1 MATQEL
7 ILEPDT
13 TEESAGRMGPRENVR
28 ALPRVLKKK
37 LTLPITGEVDLP
49 KAVREAM
56 EYRVEVIPL
65 VLDEGSVLARSELKP
80 GEKPIAYTVLRRGN
94 DLDDLNP
101 QFSTTI
107 DRERFDVRKDP
118 QVLEKAL
125 EKAQALASHKLDM
138 DDVIPGYRKATPE
151 NQEKLLRS
159 VFRNTLDK
167 WREPAQ
173 RSVARTPDPK
183 LEEGEKVLNRADRL
197 LLIEGSRV
205 VQYGY
210 EDYGMEPYYA
220 LAEVRTD
227 GKLQRLQ
234 DFASRE
240 AAEQEWQQRQKE
252 KSPLDLSEQ
261 SAPESA
267 KVGDSARNRPEL
279 ETATPEQSQ
288 KAIPTK
294 DTQEPA
300 VKAEPRVQPKVPEV
314 QAHEPGS
321 ADPVKDWPQT
331 TPPPS
336 PFSEKKASEPNP
348 DHPTFARQKPVPIL
362 AHKNRPL
369 VLDYGDHITVTR
381 RAMFGIGRRAQE
393 KREQAVGYALQ
404 AAVQRF
410 GEPIHFEGNPTFL
423 KETAEM
429 AAKMGIQLEPGS
441 KLAEQIYREVQE
453 KERVARGN
461 TLGPARRQPERQQA
475 VHQDRGLE
483 R

>member
-1 MATQEL
+1 MATQEP
-7 ILEPDT
+7 ILELDT
-13 TEESAGRMGPRENVR
+13 SEESAGRMGPGENVR

-300 VKAEPRVQPKVPEV
+300 VKAEPGVQPKVPAV
-314 QAHEPGS
+314 QAP
-321 ADPVKDWPQT
+321 
-331 TPPPS
+331 
-336 PFSEKKASEPNP
+336 EPNP
-348 DHPTFARQKPVPIL
+348 DRPTFARQKPVPIL
-362 AHKNRPL
+362 ARKNRPL

-410 GEPIHFEGNPTFL
+410 GEPIHFEGNPAFL
-423 KETAEM
+423 QETAEM

-441 KLAEQIYREVQE
+441 KLAEQIYREVQK

-461 TLGPARRQPERQQA
+461 TLGPARRHPERQQA

>member
-7 ILEPDT
+7 ILEQDT

-107 DRERFDVRKDP
+107 DRERFDARKDP
-118 QVLEKAL
+118 QALEKAL
-125 EKAQALASHKLDM
+125 EKAQALASQKLDM
-138 DDVIPGYRKATPE
+138 DDVIPGYRKATSE

-183 LEEGEKVLNRADRL
+183 LEEGEKVLHRVDRL

-205 VQYGY
+205 VQHGY

-267 KVGDSARNRPEL
+267 KVGDSAPNRPEL

-300 VKAEPRVQPKVPEV
+300 VKAEPGVQPKVPAV
-314 QAHEPGS
+314 QAP
-321 ADPVKDWPQT
+321 
-331 TPPPS
+331 
-336 PFSEKKASEPNP
+336 EPNP
-348 DHPTFARQKPVPIL
+348 DRPTFARQKPVPIL

-410 GEPIHFEGNPTFL
+410 GEPIHFEGNPAFL
-423 KETAEM
+423 QETAEM
-429 AAKMGIQLEPGS
+429 AVKMGIHLEPGS
-441 KLAEQIYREVQE
+441 KLAEQIYREAQE
-453 KERVARGN
+453 KERIARGN

-475 VHQDRGLE
+475 VQQDRGLE

>member
-7 ILEPDT
+7 ILEQDT

-107 DRERFDVRKDP
+107 DRERFDARKDP
-118 QVLEKAL
+118 HALEKAL
-125 EKAQALASHKLDM
+125 EKAQALASQKLDM
-138 DDVIPGYRKATPE
+138 DDVIPGYQKATPE

-159 VFRNTLDK
+159 VFRNTLDG
-167 WREPAQ
+167 WRE
-173 RSVARTPDPK
+173 T
-183 LEEGEKVLNRADRL
+183 
-197 LLIEGSRV
+197 
-205 VQYGY
+205 
-210 EDYGMEPYYA
+210 
-220 LAEVRTD
+220 
-227 GKLQRLQ
+227 
-234 DFASRE
+234 
-240 AAEQEWQQRQKE
+240 EQN
-252 KSPLDLSEQ
+252 
-261 SAPESA
+261 APQ
-267 KVGDSARNRPEL
+267 
-279 ETATPEQSQ
+279 QSQ
-288 KAIPTK
+288 EAIPTK
-294 DTQEPA
+294 GKQEPG
-300 VKAEPRVQPKVPEV
+300 VQPKVPEV
-314 QAHEPGS
+314 QAPEPES

-331 TPPPS
+331 TPQPS
-336 PFSEKKASEPNP
+336 PFSEETAPDPNP
-348 DHPTFARQKPVPIL
+348 DRPTFARQKPVPIL

-410 GEPIHFEGNPTFL
+410 GEPIHFEGNPAFL
-423 KETAEM
+423 QETAEM
-429 AAKMGIQLEPGS
+429 AVKMGIQLEPGS

-453 KERVARGN
+453 KERIARGN
-461 TLGPARRQPERQQA
+461 TLGPARRQTERQQA
-475 VHQDRGLE
+475 VQQDRGLE